1 MFILYLL
8 FVRNGNTRLWYYL
21 KTIFREPFPLLHYFR
36 SLYTFL
42 LHYFSIFSSLC
53 QCLYK
58 NTKIFFLQS
67 LGKKQEKRP
76 KTIHRCILQKMTSL
90 DSNSLARRINCHVC
104 GEAYATYKCY
114 LDHLLDKSCE
124 RTQNRRQQHTV
135 SSLKKKLKI
144 G

>member
-1 MFILYLL
+1 MKIVHSACICFIL
-8 FVRNGNTRLWYYL
+8 FFQ
-21 KTIFREPFPLLHYFR
+21 KF
-36 SLYTFL
+36 FL
-42 LHYFSIFSSLC
+42 I
-53 QCLYK
+53 
-58 NTKIFFLQS
+58 FLQS

-90 DSNSLARRINCHVC
+90 DSNSLAKRINCHVC

-135 SSLKKKLKI
+135 SSFKVHGGMCTTRYPENGYMYTIGIKKI
-144 G
+144 